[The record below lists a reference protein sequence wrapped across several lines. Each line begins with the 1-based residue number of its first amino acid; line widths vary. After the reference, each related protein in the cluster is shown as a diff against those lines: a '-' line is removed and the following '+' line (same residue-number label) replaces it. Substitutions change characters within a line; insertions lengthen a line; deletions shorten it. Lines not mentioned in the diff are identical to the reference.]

1 MLKSKIIL
9 VASLNWGIGHASRCI
24 PIIRYLIRQNCNIY
38 LASSGKAAELL
49 RTEFP
54 ELPLHITPSYNVKYP
69 HNGNMMFSIIGQIPK
84 IIKAI
89 YQEHK
94 WLKDFLKKHNV
105 EAVISDSCYGM
116 WNNKVPS
123 VFITH
128 QLNIQAPFASGII
141 NSINSFFIKKYNEVW
156 VPDDPDTIN
165 LSGTLSYFSKQV
177 TNVKYIGILSRFAE
191 LQNQEKVLKYD
202 VCAIIS
208 GPEPQRTIFESI
220 VLNQLNNFPQLK
232 CVIVR
237 GIENKPLEVQN
248 GNHVIFYS
256 HLSVQP
262 FLEIL
267 NSSKIVVCRSGYSTL
282 MDLACTE
289 NKAVLVPTPGQTEQE
304 YLAAFHKEKGH
315 YFSMP
320 QVEFNLADVLKY
332 GEHYKGVKFKDSEQ
346 YKQVINEWLRSI

>member
-24 PIIRYLIRQNCNIY
+24 PVIRYLQQQNCNIH

-49 RTEFP
+49 KTEFP
-54 ELPLHITPSYNVKYP
+54 ELPLHYIPSYNIKYP
-69 HNGNMMFSIIGQIPK
+69 QSGNMVFSMIKQMPK
-84 IIKAI
+84 ILKAI
-89 YQEHK
+89 YREHK
-94 WLKDFLKKHNV
+94 WLKNFLKRHNV

-116 WNNKVPS
+116 WNNKVSS

-128 QLNIQAPFASGII
+128 QLNIRAPYVSGII
-141 NSINSFFIKKYNEVW
+141 NGINSFFIKKYNEVW

-165 LSGTLSYFSKQV
+165 LSGALSRFSKPA
-177 TNVKYIGILSRFAE
+177 TNVKYMGILSRFAK
-191 LQNQEKVLKYD
+191 LHSPKRDLTYD
-202 VCAIIS
+202 VCVIIS

-220 VLNQLNNFPQLK
+220 VLNQINNFPHLK

-237 GIENKPLEVQN
+237 GMEDKPLEVKT
-248 GNHVIFYS
+248 GNHVVFYS
-256 HLSVQP
+256 HLSAQP

-282 MDLACTE
+282 MDLACTG

-304 YLAAFHKEKGH
+304 YLAAFHKEKGY
-315 YFSMP
+315 YFSMS
-320 QVEFNLADVLKY
+320 QAGFKLSDVLQY
-332 GEHYKGVKFKDSEQ
+332 GEHYKGLKAKDCEQ
-346 YKQVINEWLRSI
+346 YKQVIDEWLKSI